1 MKKRILAVAA
11 AMAVAAVMMFGGT
24 VSAFADEA
32 RTANVEVTMQKD
44 YRFVLCHKNV
54 KVSSDLSDK
63 YGLKDNCSGV
73 SVLDVMLAMHEEYYG
88 GKFTKDSMEDYFI
101 VKEDSNY
108 VGYGIYKVLGTGDDA
123 SALSCGYY
131 VNDVAAMST
140 DDEVA
145 DGAKFDLFIYQDTTA
160 YSDMY
165 TMFESSSYEGKNGQ
179 DITVKLNGDGHDDSW
194 NIVKTPV
201 AGADLYVVESGKISE
216 EPIARTDD
224 NGEAVVSF
232 KNAGVYN
239 LTAKYKEM
247 PIVMPWCTVTVTGD
261 EDPVIDPSE
270 DPSKDPSQDPTSD
283 QTEHKGTEAS
293 TDKKSDTA
301 KTGDDSNIMIFVL
314 IAAAA
319 AVCGGVTVFARRKAH

>member
-11 AMAVAAVMMFGGT
+11 AMAVAVVMMFGGT
-24 VSAFADEA
+24 ASAFADEA
-32 RTANVEVTMQKD
+32 KTANVEVTMQKD
-44 YRFVLCHKNV
+44 YSFVLCHKNV
-54 KVSSDLSDK
+54 KASSDLSDK

-88 GKFTKDSMEDYFI
+88 DKFTKDSMEDYFI
-101 VKEDSNY
+101 VKEGSY
-108 VGYGIYKVLGTGDDA
+108 GGYSVYKIFGTGDDA
-123 SALSCGYY
+123 SVLSCGYY
-131 VNDVAAMST
+131 VNDAAAMST

-145 DGAKFDLFIYQDTTA
+145 DGAKFDMFIYQDTTN
-160 YSDMY
+160 YSDKY
-165 TMFESSSYEGKNGQ
+165 TTFGSSSYKGKTEQ
-179 DITVKLNGDGHDDSW
+179 DITVKLNAEQYGSDW
-194 NIVKTPV
+194 RPYNVPL
-201 AGADLYVVESGKISE
+201 AGADIYVVENGKISE

-232 KNAGVYN
+232 KTAGVYN

-261 EDPVIDPSE
+261 EDPVIDPSDDLSE
-270 DPSKDPSQDPTSD
+270 DPSQDPTSD